1 MYRRVRAALIVSA
14 GLLFSD
20 ASPFPTI
27 GDQERGLETVPLWN
41 FRIQASDLHAL
52 SQDPFGGSCIL
63 FPRGQSMRRTVELV
77 CHAALTDGFHRELC
91 LNATAR
97 ALAERG
103 HLALVTPAAVL
114 REAPDTAW
122 DYVTL
127 ATFRVN
133 LSYYGVLWAGGHGGV
148 KKPSAWDSA
157 SLCSKER
164 RLEAAIQLS
173 VLGGWMGGWVS
184 GRLQARVRVCV
195 CLYKRAIGL
204 PC

>member
-14 GLLFSD
+14 GILFSD
-20 ASPFPTI
+20 ASPASPVPTI
-27 GDQERGLETVPLWN
+27 GDERGLETVPLWN
-41 FRIQASDLHAL
+41 FRIPASDLHAL
-52 SQDPFGGSCIL
+52 PQDPFGGSCIL

-103 HLALVTPAAVL
+103 HLALVTTTAVL

-133 LSYYGVLWAGGHGGV
+133 LSYYGVL
-148 KKPSAWDSA
+148 
-157 SLCSKER
+157 
-164 RLEAAIQLS
+164 
-173 VLGGWMGGWVS
+173 
-184 GRLQARVRVCV
+184 
-195 CLYKRAIGL
+195 
-204 PC
+204 